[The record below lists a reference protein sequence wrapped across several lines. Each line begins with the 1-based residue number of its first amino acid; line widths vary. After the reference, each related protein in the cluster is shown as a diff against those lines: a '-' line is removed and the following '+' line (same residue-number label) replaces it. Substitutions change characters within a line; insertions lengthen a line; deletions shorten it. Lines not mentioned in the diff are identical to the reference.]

1 MLMAL
6 KRGIIVAIGLLLQIL
21 LVLFTYLYLGD
32 HITLINIIYQVMGF
46 LIALGLIKYS
56 KSYSYTLPWIVI
68 ILLFPLVGTLLYI
81 IIGYNKKSS
90 RLLKHIVES
99 EKNIKKYLK
108 QDAKLDKEISNI
120 SRMRYITDYS
130 NFPVT
135 TNNDVAYYKVGE
147 LAFPEMIKELKKAK
161 KFIFLEYFIIAHGKM
176 WDSILEVLKDKVK
189 VLNDEID
196 PIKYIKDNLEEYKMS
211 DKDIVLL
218 IKYKNKDITAIDN
231 ELCKLKAYKLD
242 NKEIT
247 KEDIEN
253 IVIKAKEEEDQLL
266 FSLVDSIIT
275 KNKKLA
281 LENLNSL
288 KEQAI
293 DPFSIIALLD
303 NQLRTLLQTYI
314 LREEGKKEKEITD
327 ILKIH
332 PYRVKLALNNSYNY
346 TRKEIENTILELAK
360 LDYNIKSGREDK
372 SLALD
377 MFIINLKDK
386 H

>member
-1 MLMAL
+1 MVKTICKNYLIETTDAKTKELRIKDLIGTSSFKSYDINTYDLSEDISFDKVMESIDTYNL
-6 KRGIIVAIGLLLQIL
+6 LSDNKVIIVENIEHLKDDRERETLSKYLDNPKDDIL
-21 LVLFTYLYLGD
+21 LIMTTKKID
-32 HITLINIIYQVMGF
+32 
-46 LIALGLIKYS
+46 
-56 KSYSYTLPWIVI
+56 
-68 ILLFPLVGTLLYI
+68 
-81 IIGYNKKSS
+81 NK
-90 RLLKHIVES
+90 LKIF
-99 EKNIKKYLK
+99 
-108 QDAKLDKEISNI
+108 KL
-120 SRMRYITDYS
+120 
-130 NFPVT
+130 
-135 TNNDVAYYKVGE
+135 
-147 LAFPEMIKELKKAK
+147 
-161 KFIFLEYFIIAHGKM
+161 
-176 WDSILEVLKDKVK
+176 LKDKVK

-196 PIKYIKDNLEEYKMS
+196 PTKYIKDNLEEYKMS
-211 DKDIVLL
+211 DKDIALL

-231 ELCKLKAYKLD
+231 ELCKLKAYKLN

-281 LENLNSL
+281 LEDLNSL

-303 NQLRTLLQTYI
+303 NQLRILLQTYI